1 MNNFKIKLPVII
13 TLFFSIILFNSC
25 ETENNDILEQ
35 SVDNEFA
42 KFKSAFPDLSSKIS
56 LKNIQ
61 KVNIAS
67 ALSKSINS
75 DIEGVTFPLI
85 DNDFVIGRYI
95 GLVDESIGMY
105 IDFSDYTNKITFHDV
120 NGIESPQVFEMVLD
134 LSTNTYKPVIELDYQ
149 NRGWRYWVCAGG
161 CTAVSVAISLVDG
174 PAPLM
179 DILAIAYQLDC
190 VLSCAEN
197 YL

>member
-1 MNNFKIKLPVII
+1 MKNLKINVPSII
-13 TLFFSIILFNSC
+13 IMFFSVILFNSC

-42 KFKSAFPDLSSKIS
+42 KFKSAFPHLSSKIS

-67 ALSKSINS
+67 ALSKSIN

-85 DNDFVIGRYI
+85 DDDFVIGRYI
-95 GLVDESIGMY
+95 GLDDESIGIY
-105 IDFSDYTNKITFHDV
+105 IDFGDYTNKITIYDV

-134 LSTNTYKPVIELDYQ
+134 LSTNTYKPVIDLDYQ

-179 DILAIAYQLDC
+179 DILAVAYQLDC
-190 VLSCAEN
+190 VLSCAER
-197 YL
+197 Y